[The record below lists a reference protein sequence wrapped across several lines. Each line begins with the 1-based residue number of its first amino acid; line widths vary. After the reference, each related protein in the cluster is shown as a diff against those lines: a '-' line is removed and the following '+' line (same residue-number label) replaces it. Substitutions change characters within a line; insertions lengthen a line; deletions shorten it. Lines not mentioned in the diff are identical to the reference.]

1 MKTDIYIKNVSI
13 NTKKETY
20 YYLYFFVILK
30 D

>member
-1 MKTDIYIKNVSI
+1 MSKNVSI

-20 YYLYFFVILK
+20 YYLYLFVILK